1 MSDGSQRVLD
11 HIRSISG
18 TEAEK
23 GRLFEQLM
31 KAYFQKDP
39 DPQRIRLVHSH
50 FTTYQE
56 SSYMYSYTK

>member
-1 MSDGSQRVLD
+1 MSDGFQRVLD

-50 FTTYQE
+50 FTTE
-56 SSYMYSYTK
+56 GG